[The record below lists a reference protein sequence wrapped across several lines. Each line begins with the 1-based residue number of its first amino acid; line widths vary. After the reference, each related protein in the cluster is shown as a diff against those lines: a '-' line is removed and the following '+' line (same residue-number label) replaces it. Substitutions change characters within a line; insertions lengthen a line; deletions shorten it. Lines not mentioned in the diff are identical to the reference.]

1 MSKLLITIGG
11 TGSRGGNASIFALA
25 ANMADGLG
33 DLLVMCMDKDT
44 QNGTTANFYSAM
56 DTYDELAKVLGK
68 ADQRAFA
75 RFDID
80 PGRKGW
86 TMEGILGKDGGDTLE
101 SYCTPES
108 RKFLELFY
116 TEKERKMSLRNGFER
131 HPNIGSLVF
140 EGIKVN
146 PNFSAK
152 IEEVLKEG
160 HSEIFIIGSI
170 FGGTG
175 ASMFVNIAQY
185 IREQAMKFG
194 EERSK
199 SVLIGGALLLPYF
212 NIPQVPQEEKK
223 NEPLTDDDI
232 TEATQTALGYY
243 GNIPNLVRGGEPGC
257 EAGHAIFDALYVA
270 GLHPRCRITHER
282 SKAVYAKGGS
292 NQTSECNVVDL
303 LVASALCHFYKA
315 AANPSNRELE
325 IKHGETNQNLYV
337 ATLTADDKSDFL
349 QIGWDNLPANTEQL
363 KTMLYFALSVCG
375 IFYPDYQIAKKK
387 KNAIYCRYLKNGKKH
402 KPGAL
407 IPLQK
412 FCATYLDFVFQI
424 ASTYA
429 DNAPI
434 CDLVNRDKL
443 EELLAFIESQNY
455 TAAVAKSWN
464 ENLSG
469 VLGSQLSFS
478 FSELLQTLNG
488 KFNFTKA
495 ETELDLINAI
505 YRSCQTI

>member
-25 ANMADGLG
+25 ANMAGGLG

-44 QNGTTANFYSAM
+44 QNGTTANFYSVM

-80 PGRKGW
+80 SGRKGW

-108 RKFLELFY
+108 RRVLELFY
-116 TEKERKMSLRNGFER
+116 TEKERKMSLHNGFER

-146 PNFSAK
+146 PNFTAK
-152 IEEVLKEG
+152 IDEVLKEG

-185 IREQAMKFG
+185 IRERALKFG
-194 EERSK
+194 EERSR

-243 GNIPNLVRGGEPGC
+243 ESIPNLVRGGEPGC
-257 EAGHAIFDALYVA
+257 AAGRAIFDALYVA

-292 NQTSECNVVDL
+292 NQTSECNVIDL
-303 LVASALCHFYKA
+303 LVASALCHFYEA
-315 AANPSNRELE
+315 AERPDKRELE
-325 IKHGETNQNLYV
+325 VGYGETNQNLYV
-337 ATLTADDKSDFL
+337 ATLNTEDKNDFL
-349 QIGWDNLPANTEQL
+349 QIGWNNLPANTGQL
-363 KTMLYFALSVCG
+363 KYMLFFALTICG
-375 IFYPDYQIAKKK
+375 ILYPDYQVAKKK
-387 KNAIYCRYLKNGKKH
+387 KNALYCRYLKTGKKVL
-402 KPGAL
+402 PSSLA
-407 IPLQK
+407 PLQK
-412 FCATYLDFVFQI
+412 FCAAYLDFIFQI

-429 DNAPI
+429 DSAPI
-434 CDLVNRDKL
+434 CDLVNRDKF
-443 EELLAFIESQNY
+443 EELLTFIEGHKY
-455 TAAVAKSWN
+455 TAATAKSWN
-464 ENLSG
+464 ENLTS
-469 VLGSQLSFS
+469 VLGDHLSFK
-478 FSELLQTLNG
+478 FNELLQMLNG
-488 KFNFTKA
+488 KFNFKKA